1 MESTVYAITEKLL
14 LDKVC
19 NNHTNL
25 ILYDNNQII
34 IIHNTFIAYFKMM
47 LM

>member
-1 MESTVYAITEKLL
+1 MESTVHTITEKLL

-25 ILYDNNQII
+25 ILYNNQIII
-34 IIHNTFIAYFKMM
+34 IIHNTFTAYFKMM
-47 LM
+47 FM